1 MALSVNAQPL
11 MSSASNSRFAAGFA
25 WTIALVT
32 AFVACV
38 LFPIAG
44 VIGMAEV
51 SSTAGYGADQQCIG
65 MGVSVFTKHK
75 VQVFVKACVAGSQGC
90 VAAMHDGVSENFT
103 TSDHRST
110 STAIASSCPTVHWIY
125 YPPFQFAPLV
135 YGFFEN
141 VNVAKWERNHLNA
154 TFACSTAVNGKGV
167 GVIPSYTPWIVLC
180 LVGGAAWSV
189 VLACIISR
197 AIGIKRSRAR
207 SVGESQL
214 SSFDLVSF
222 PAREVS

>member
-1 MALSVNAQPL
+1 MALSINAQPL
-11 MSSASNSRFAAGFA
+11 MSSSSNSHFAAGFA

-38 LFPIAG
+38 LFPVAG
-44 VIGMAEV
+44 VIGVAEV

-65 MGVSVFTKHK
+65 MGVSVFSKHK
-75 VQVFVKACVAGSQGC
+75 VQVFVKACIAGSPGC
-90 VAAMHDGVSENFT
+90 VSTLHNNGDPEHYA
-103 TSDHRST
+103 TSDHHN
-110 STAIASSCPTVHWIY
+110 STAIASACPMVHWIY

-141 VNVAKWERNHLNA
+141 VNVAQWEQNRFNS
-154 TFACSTAVNGKGV
+154 TFACSTAVNGKGI
-167 GVIPSYTPWIVLC
+167 GLIPSYTPWIVLC

-197 AIGIKRSRAR
+197 AIGIKRARAR

-214 SSFDLVSF
+214 ASFDLVSF
-222 PAREVS
+222 PARQVP